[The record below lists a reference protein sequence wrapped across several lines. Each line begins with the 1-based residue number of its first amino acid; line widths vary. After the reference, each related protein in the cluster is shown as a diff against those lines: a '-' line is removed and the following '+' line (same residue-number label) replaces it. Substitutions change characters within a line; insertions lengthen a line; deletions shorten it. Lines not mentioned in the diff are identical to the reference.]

1 MGGGVKSG
9 MGLGSVIILSSF
21 FFFFFYFFVFFFFV
35 SFLFWCGRV
44 CPRPRV
50 ATRSTPPERARA
62 RA

>member
-1 MGGGVKSG
+1 VKSG

-21 FFFFFYFFVFFFFV
+21 FLFFFFFFFFV
-35 SFLFWCGRV
+35 SFLFLCGRV